1 MLKLEDIKVG
11 AQIEGL
17 TPNELAT
24 VVAVTP
30 AGNDAVTVYYKTHT
44 GIVNEQL
51 LFRDSAE
58 QLSLAQ
64 RGLAWS
70 FDSPSRDFKLA
81 LEAMRIEMG
90 YLFDPLMAIHTS
102 NVDPLPHQISAV
114 YEAMLP
120 KQPLRFV
127 LADDPGAG
135 KTIMAGLLIKEL
147 LMRADV
153 QRVLIVAPGSL
164 TEQWQDEMRDKF
176 TIDFKLF
183 SREQQE
189 LSPSGNY
196 FNDENLLIARLDQL
210 ARADDLQQKLR
221 ATHWDLIIVDEA
233 HKLSAHRYGKKEK
246 TERYKLGE
254 LLGSI
259 TRHYLLMTAT
269 PHNGN
274 DEDFRLWLALLDSD
288 RFYGEDRDDAKL
300 DVSDIMRRMVKEEL
314 LKFDGTPLFPERRAY
329 TVNYKL
335 SRQEASLYS
344 QVTQYV
350 VEEMNRAD
358 KLVDGQRKGQ
368 VGFALTMLQRR
379 LASSPEAIYQSL
391 RRRRE
396 RLEKQ
401 LKELKI
407 NARGMAIIREDD
419 SFRQDLPEGVAVCRE
434 TSMPFYSSRQVEL
447 PDSPDDMEEELS
459 PEEFEQLVDRVV
471 DRSTAAETIPELEAE
486 IQSLQAL
493 EIQAEA
499 VVNSGKDCKWEKLS
513 EVLQDQPEMHDGSGA
528 RRKLIIF
535 TEHRDTLNYLQTKI
549 AGLLGNADAIRV
561 IHGSTNRDTRKQ
573 IQVDFC
579 NNPDVLILIATDAAG
594 EGVNLQK
601 ANLMVNYDLPWNPNR
616 LEQRFGRIHRIGQT
630 EVCHLWNMVANE
642 TREGEVFQTLFR
654 KLETERQ
661 SLGGRVFDILGDAF
675 NDASLKELLLE
686 AIRYG
691 QDPTTK
697 ARMNQKVSD
706 MLDTERLKAIIRRNS
721 LVEQAMTPDALFAIK
736 EEMDKA
742 EARKLQPCFVRSF
755 FRAAFESVGGQIRAR
770 ENGRFEIPNVPA
782 CIREND
788 RITGTS
794 RTAITKKYARV
805 CFEKSQIPSSG
816 DLPQATLIHPGH
828 PLMHSLTDYILLK
841 KRSLLKPGTVMVD
854 PSDDGITPSLLFMID
869 HSVRENDGDKLVSRR
884 LQFVRALPDG
894 TMQNAGW
901 APHLDL
907 SEPTP
912 KALELAKSIRTEP
925 WIQQDLEN
933 LAIQYATAKLAK
945 EHFDEVK
952 SRRRMQVDK
961 IETAVRTRLV
971 EGINYWNG
979 RALKLDEEVKAGKQP
994 RLQPLNARQT
1004 ADELKAR
1011 LQKRLAELERMRNI
1025 VSNTPVILGGILVI
1039 PQGLLNKISGV
1050 GMFSSDPCAKDKIER
1065 MAMDAVMA
1073 VERGFGY
1080 EVKDVSLEKCGW
1092 DVSAYLPHTDSSKP
1106 MPNARH
1112 IEVKGRAKG
1121 AKTVTL
1127 TRNELCYAVNQKD
1140 KFILALVLVD
1150 GNETEGPY
1158 YIRNFFDKEPDW
1170 AQDSINYNIKDL
1182 LSIAVKP
1189 EETIK

>member
-11 AQIEGL
+11 AQIVGL

-58 QLSLAQ
+58 RLSLAQ

-210 ARADDLQQKLR
+210 ARAEDLQQKLR
-221 ATHWDLIIVDEA
+221 VTHWDLIIVDEA
-233 HKLSAHRYGKKEK
+233 HKLSAHRYGKKDK

-288 RFYGEDRDDAKL
+288 RFYGEDRDDTKL

-350 VEEMNRAD
+350 VDEMNRAD

-407 NARGMAIIREDD
+407 NARGMAVIREDD
-419 SFRQDLPEGVAVCRE
+419 SVMHPVC
-434 TSMPFYSSRQVEL
+434 
-447 PDSPDDMEEELS
+447 
-459 PEEFEQLVDRVV
+459 
-471 DRSTAAETIPELEAE
+471 
-486 IQSLQAL
+486 
-493 EIQAEA
+493 
-499 VVNSGKDCKWEKLS
+499 
-513 EVLQDQPEMHDGSGA
+513 
-528 RRKLIIF
+528 
-535 TEHRDTLNYLQTKI
+535 
-549 AGLLGNADAIRV
+549 
-561 IHGSTNRDTRKQ
+561 
-573 IQVDFC
+573 
-579 NNPDVLILIATDAAG
+579 
-594 EGVNLQK
+594 
-601 ANLMVNYDLPWNPNR
+601 
-616 LEQRFGRIHRIGQT
+616 
-630 EVCHLWNMVANE
+630 
-642 TREGEVFQTLFR
+642 
-654 KLETERQ
+654 
-661 SLGGRVFDILGDAF
+661 
-675 NDASLKELLLE
+675 
-686 AIRYG
+686 
-691 QDPTTK
+691 
-697 ARMNQKVSD
+697 
-706 MLDTERLKAIIRRNS
+706 
-721 LVEQAMTPDALFAIK
+721 
-736 EEMDKA
+736 
-742 EARKLQPCFVRSF
+742 
-755 FRAAFESVGGQIRAR
+755 
-770 ENGRFEIPNVPA
+770 
-782 CIREND
+782 
-788 RITGTS
+788 
-794 RTAITKKYARV
+794 
-805 CFEKSQIPSSG
+805 
-816 DLPQATLIHPGH
+816 
-828 PLMHSLTDYILLK
+828 
-841 KRSLLKPGTVMVD
+841 
-854 PSDDGITPSLLFMID
+854 
-869 HSVRENDGDKLVSRR
+869 
-884 LQFVRALPDG
+884 
-894 TMQNAGW
+894 
-901 APHLDL
+901 
-907 SEPTP
+907 
-912 KALELAKSIRTEP
+912 
-925 WIQQDLEN
+925 
-933 LAIQYATAKLAK
+933 
-945 EHFDEVK
+945 
-952 SRRRMQVDK
+952 
-961 IETAVRTRLV
+961 
-971 EGINYWNG
+971 
-979 RALKLDEEVKAGKQP
+979 
-994 RLQPLNARQT
+994 
-1004 ADELKAR
+1004 
-1011 LQKRLAELERMRNI
+1011 
-1025 VSNTPVILGGILVI
+1025 
-1039 PQGLLNKISGV
+1039 QGLHYG
-1050 GMFSSDPCAKDKIER
+1050 
-1065 MAMDAVMA
+1065 
-1073 VERGFGY
+1073 
-1080 EVKDVSLEKCGW
+1080 
-1092 DVSAYLPHTDSSKP
+1092 
-1106 MPNARH
+1106 
-1112 IEVKGRAKG
+1112 
-1121 AKTVTL
+1121 
-1127 TRNELCYAVNQKD
+1127 
-1140 KFILALVLVD
+1140 
-1150 GNETEGPY
+1150 
-1158 YIRNFFDKEPDW
+1158 
-1170 AQDSINYNIKDL
+1170 
-1182 LSIAVKP
+1182 
-1189 EETIK
+1189 